1 MVSLVCMIWIMVVL
15 PTHMNIV
22 VEVSLHL
29 DPRPFGCSMDMRLSR
44 LWIASGTNHIAH
56 LMQICLCFNAQLE

>member
-1 MVSLVCMIWIMVVL
+1 MVVL
-15 PTHMNIV
+15 PTHMNVV

-29 DPRPFGCSMDMRLSR
+29 DPRPLGCSMDMRLSR

-56 LMQICLCFNAQLE
+56 WMQIVYVSMRSEVLAMVFSCE